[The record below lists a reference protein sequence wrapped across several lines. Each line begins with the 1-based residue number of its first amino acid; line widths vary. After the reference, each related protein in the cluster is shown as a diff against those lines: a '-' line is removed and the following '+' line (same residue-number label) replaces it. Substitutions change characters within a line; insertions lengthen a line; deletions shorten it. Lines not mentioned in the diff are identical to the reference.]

1 MEFEFNNTLRE
12 LLELRLNT
20 IKKRKLRTSNILY
33 FTIAA
38 IFIVGVL
45 WEVIVNRNDSTII
58 IIILGIF
65 LVILYFVFKM
75 VIKVRNISLIQYIIE
90 QDSHLVSNKL
100 VKFDEDKITIR
111 QDGKEEI
118 IFIEDITKIIEN
130 RLSLCIYVRSNGDK
144 NKDYVGLIIPLNILN
159 SEEKIK
165 ICNKIKSV
173 K

>member
-1 MEFEFNNTLRE
+1 MEFEFNNTLSE
-12 LLELRLNT
+12 LVELRLNI

-45 WEVIVNRNDSTII
+45 WDFIVNSNDITII

-75 VIKVRNISLIQYIIE
+75 VIKIRCISLIQYIIE
-90 QDSHLVSNKL
+90 QDSHLVSNKF
-100 VKFDEDKITIR
+100 VKFDENKITIR

-130 RLSLCIYVRSNGDK
+130 KLSLCIYVRSNGDK

-159 SEEKIK
+159 SEEKRK
-165 ICNKIKSV
+165 ICNKIKTV

>member
-1 MEFEFNNTLRE
+1 MEFEFNNTLCE

-33 FTIAA
+33 FTISA

-45 WEVIVNRNDSTII
+45 WEVIVNSNDITI

-159 SEEKIK
+159 SEEKRK
-165 ICNKIKSV
+165 ICNKIKTV

>member
-45 WEVIVNRNDSTII
+45 WDFIVNSNDITI

-75 VIKVRNISLIQYIIE
+75 VIKIRCISLIQYIIE
-90 QDSHLVSNKL
+90 QDSHLVSNKF
-100 VKFDEDKITIR
+100 VKFDENKITIR

-159 SEEKIK
+159 SEEKRK

>member
-58 IIILGIF
+58 IILGIF

-90 QDSHLVSNKL
+90 QDSNLVSNKL

-118 IFIEDITKIIEN
+118 IFIEDINKIIEN

>member
-58 IIILGIF
+58 IILGIF

-111 QDGKEEI
+111 QDGNEEI

>member
-1 MEFEFNNTLRE
+1 MEFEFNNTLSE
-12 LLELRLNT
+12 LVELRLNI

-45 WEVIVNRNDSTII
+45 WDFIVNSNDITI

-75 VIKVRNISLIQYIIE
+75 VIKIRCISLIQYIIE
-90 QDSHLVSNKL
+90 QDSHLVSNKF
-100 VKFDEDKITIR
+100 VKFDENKITIR

-130 RLSLCIYVRSNGDK
+130 KLSLCIYVRSNGDK

-159 SEEKIK
+159 SEEKRK
-165 ICNKIKSV
+165 ICNKIKAV

>member
-58 IIILGIF
+58 IILGIF

-90 QDSHLVSNKL
+90 QDSNLVSNKL

>member
-1 MEFEFNNTLRE
+1 
-12 LLELRLNT
+12 
-20 IKKRKLRTSNILY
+20 
-33 FTIAA
+33 
-38 IFIVGVL
+38 
-45 WEVIVNRNDSTII
+45 
-58 IIILGIF
+58 
-65 LVILYFVFKM
+65 M
-75 VIKVRNISLIQYIIE
+75 VIKIRCIYLIQYIIE

-130 RLSLCIYVRSNGDK
+130 KLSLCIYVRSNGDK

-159 SEEKIK
+159 SEEKRK
-165 ICNKIKSV
+165 IYNKIKSV

>member
-1 MEFEFNNTLRE
+1 MEFEFNNTLSE
-12 LLELRLNT
+12 LVELRLNI

-45 WEVIVNRNDSTII
+45 WDFIVNSNDITI

-90 QDSHLVSNKL
+90 QDSHLVSNKF
-100 VKFDEDKITIR
+100 VKFDENKITIR

-159 SEEKIK
+159 SEEKRK
-165 ICNKIKSV
+165 ICNKIKAV

>member
-1 MEFEFNNTLRE
+1 MEFEFSNTLSE
-12 LLELRLNT
+12 LVELRLNI

-45 WEVIVNRNDSTII
+45 WDFIVNSNDITI

-75 VIKVRNISLIQYIIE
+75 VIKIRCISLIQYIIE
-90 QDSHLVSNKL
+90 QDSHLVSNKF
-100 VKFDEDKITIR
+100 VKFDENKITIL

-159 SEEKIK
+159 SEEKRK

>member
-45 WEVIVNRNDSTII
+45 WEVIVNSNDITI

-130 RLSLCIYVRSNGDK
+130 KLSLCIYVRSNGDK

-159 SEEKIK
+159 SEEKRK
-165 ICNKIKSV
+165 ICNKIKAV

>member
-45 WEVIVNRNDSTII
+45 WEVIVNRNDST

>member
-58 IIILGIF
+58 PILGIF

>member
-58 IIILGIF
+58 IILGIF

-90 QDSHLVSNKL
+90 QDSHLVSNKFQINL
-100 VKFDEDKITIR
+100 
-111 QDGKEEI
+111 
-118 IFIEDITKIIEN
+118 
-130 RLSLCIYVRSNGDK
+130 
-144 NKDYVGLIIPLNILN
+144 
-159 SEEKIK
+159 
-165 ICNKIKSV
+165 
-173 K
+173 

>member
-45 WEVIVNRNDSTII
+45 WEVIVNSNDITI

-159 SEEKIK
+159 SEEKRK
-165 ICNKIKSV
+165 ICNKIKTV

>member
-45 WEVIVNRNDSTII
+45 WEVIVNSNDITI

-159 SEEKIK
+159 SEEKRK
-165 ICNKIKSV
+165 ICNKIKAV